1 MQNSQQPTPSHQKYS
16 NKQEGTFK
24 KWLPA
29 IVLAVVIHGLLLIV
43 FFNSQKK
50 SVPEPDSSTDTIK
63 TSEAPVDLEHEK
75 EVLLTLI
82 EERSITEKNG
92 ADEGETEEESENKT
106 SDDGKDKEST
116 TQSETDAKDAKREA
130 EQKESAKNDDKNA
143 KSEPTKTSAQN
154 RASVQQQS
162 TNMPID
168 NVTYAPQPQGN
179 PNDAVLL
186 PRDLP
191 QAELNSRI
199 GNNQY
204 ADTAEQSQDA
214 NDQLSKLL
222 NDVKEQKLREIQAQQ
237 QASKA
242 AYLKSQPAT
251 APTKPT
257 KPASDS
263 SN

>member
-16 NKQEGTFK
+16 NKQQGTFK

-29 IVLAVVIHGLLLIV
+29 IALAVVIHALLLIV

-50 SVPEPDSSTDTIK
+50 SVPEPDSATDTIK

-82 EERSITEKNG
+82 EERSTTEKKG
-92 ADEGETEEESENKT
+92 ADEGETDEESENKT
-106 SDDGKDKEST
+106 SDDEKDDGST
-116 TQSETDAKDAKREA
+116 TQSETDAKKEA

>member
-16 NKQEGTFK
+16 NKQQGTFK

-29 IVLAVVIHGLLLIV
+29 IALAVVIHALLLIV

-50 SVPEPDSSTDTIK
+50 SVPEPDSATDTIK

-82 EERSITEKNG
+82 EERSTTDKKG
-92 ADEGETEEESENKT
+92 ADEGETDEESKNKT
-106 SDDGKDKEST
+106 SDDEKDDEST
-116 TQSETDAKDAKREA
+116 TQPETDAKKEA
-130 EQKESAKNDDKNA
+130 EQKENAKNDDKNA
-143 KSEPTKTSAQN
+143 KSEPTKTSARN
-154 RASVQQQS
+154 RTSTEQQS
-162 TNMPID
+162 TNMPVD
-168 NVTYAPQPQGN
+168 NVTYMPQPQGN

-191 QAELNSRI
+191 QAELNPRV

-204 ADTAEQSQDA
+204 ANTAEQSQDA
-214 NDQLSKLL
+214 NDQLSNLL

-242 AYLKSQPAT
+242 AYLKSQPAA

-257 KPASDS
+257 EPASDS

>member
-16 NKQEGTFK
+16 NKQQGTFK

-29 IVLAVVIHGLLLIV
+29 IALAVVIHALLLIV

-50 SVPEPDSSTDTIK
+50 SVPEPDSATDTIK

-82 EERSITEKNG
+82 EERSTTEKKV
-92 ADEGETEEESENKT
+92 ADEGETDEESENKT
-106 SDDGKDKEST
+106 SDDEKDDGSI
-116 TQSETDAKDAKREA
+116 TQSETDAKKEA

-143 KSEPTKTSAQN
+143 KSEPTKTSARN
-154 RASVQQQS
+154 RTSTEQQS
-162 TNMPID
+162 TNMPVD
-168 NVTYAPQPQGN
+168 NVTYMPQPQGN

-191 QAELNSRI
+191 QAELNPRV

-204 ADTAEQSQDA
+204 ANTAEQSQDA
-214 NDQLSKLL
+214 NDQLSNLL

-257 KPASDS
+257 EPASDS

>member
-16 NKQEGTFK
+16 NKQQGTFK

-29 IVLAVVIHGLLLIV
+29 IALAVVIHALLLIV

-50 SVPEPDSSTDTIK
+50 SVPETNSAIDTIK

-82 EERSITEKNG
+82 EERSTTEKKV
-92 ADEGETEEESENKT
+92 ADEGETDEKSENKT
-106 SDDGKDKEST
+106 SDDEKDDEST
-116 TQSETDAKDAKREA
+116 TQSETDAKKEA

-143 KSEPTKTSAQN
+143 KSEPTKTSARN
-154 RASVQQQS
+154 RTSTEQQS
-162 TNMPID
+162 TNMPVD
-168 NVTYAPQPQGN
+168 NVTYMPQPQGN

-191 QAELNSRI
+191 QAELNPRV

-204 ADTAEQSQDA
+204 ANTAEQSQDA
-214 NDQLSKLL
+214 NDQLSNLL

-242 AYLKSQPAT
+242 AYLKSQPAA

-257 KPASDS
+257 ELASDS

>member
-16 NKQEGTFK
+16 NKQQGTFK

-29 IVLAVVIHGLLLIV
+29 IALAVVIHALLLIV

-50 SVPEPDSSTDTIK
+50 SVPEPDSATDTIK

-82 EERSITEKNG
+82 EERSTTEKKV
-92 ADEGETEEESENKT
+92 ADEGETDEKSENKT
-106 SDDGKDKEST
+106 SDDEKDDEST
-116 TQSETDAKDAKREA
+116 TQSETDAKKEA

-143 KSEPTKTSAQN
+143 KSEPTKTSARN
-154 RASVQQQS
+154 RTSTEQQS
-162 TNMPID
+162 TNMPVD
-168 NVTYAPQPQGN
+168 NVTYMPQPQGN

-191 QAELNSRI
+191 QAELNPRV

-204 ADTAEQSQDA
+204 ANTAEQSQDA
-214 NDQLSKLL
+214 NDQLSNLL

-242 AYLKSQPAT
+242 AYLKSQPAA

-257 KPASDS
+257 ELASDS

>member
-16 NKQEGTFK
+16 NKQQETFK

-29 IVLAVVIHGLLLIV
+29 IALAVVIHALLLIV

-50 SVPEPDSSTDTIK
+50 SVPEPDSATDTIK

-82 EERSITEKNG
+82 EERSTTEKKV
-92 ADEGETEEESENKT
+92 ADEGETDEESENKT
-106 SDDGKDKEST
+106 SDDEKDDEST
-116 TQSETDAKDAKREA
+116 TQSETDAKKEV

-143 KSEPTKTSAQN
+143 KSEPTKTSARN
-154 RASVQQQS
+154 RTSTEQQS
-162 TNMPID
+162 TNMPVD
-168 NVTYAPQPQGN
+168 NVTYMPQPQGN

-191 QAELNSRI
+191 QAELNPRV

-204 ADTAEQSQDA
+204 ANTAEQSQDA
-214 NDQLSKLL
+214 NDQLSNLL

-257 KPASDS
+257 EPASDS
-263 SN
+263 ND

>member
-16 NKQEGTFK
+16 NKQQGTFK

-29 IVLAVVIHGLLLIV
+29 IALAVVIHALLLIV

-50 SVPEPDSSTDTIK
+50 SVPEPDSATDTIK

-82 EERSITEKNG
+82 EERSTTEKKG
-92 ADEGETEEESENKT
+92 ADEGETDEESENKT
-106 SDDGKDKEST
+106 SDDEKDDGST
-116 TQSETDAKDAKREA
+116 TQSETDAKKEA

-143 KSEPTKTSAQN
+143 KSEPTKTSAKN

-242 AYLKSQPAT
+242 AYLKSQPTT

-257 KPASDS
+257 EPASDS

>member
-29 IVLAVVIHGLLLIV
+29 IALAVVIHALLLIV

-82 EERSITEKNG
+82 EERSTTEKKV
-92 ADEGETEEESENKT
+92 ADEGETDEKSENKT
-106 SDDGKDKEST
+106 SDDEKDDEST
-116 TQSETDAKDAKREA
+116 TQSETDAKKEA

-143 KSEPTKTSAQN
+143 KSEPTKTSARN
-154 RASVQQQS
+154 RTSTEQQS
-162 TNMPID
+162 TNMPVD
-168 NVTYAPQPQGN
+168 NVTYMPQPQGN

-191 QAELNSRI
+191 QAELNPRV

-204 ADTAEQSQDA
+204 ANTAEQSQDA
-214 NDQLSKLL
+214 NDQLSNLL

-242 AYLKSQPAT
+242 AYLKSQPAA

-257 KPASDS
+257 ELASDS

>member
-16 NKQEGTFK
+16 NKQQGTFK

-29 IVLAVVIHGLLLIV
+29 IALAVVIHALLLIV

-50 SVPEPDSSTDTIK
+50 SVPEPDSATDTIK

-82 EERSITEKNG
+82 EERSTTEKKV
-92 ADEGETEEESENKT
+92 ADEGETDEESENKT
-106 SDDGKDKEST
+106 SDDEKDDESI
-116 TQSETDAKDAKREA
+116 TQSETDAKKEA

-143 KSEPTKTSAQN
+143 KSEPTKTSARN
-154 RASVQQQS
+154 RTSTEQQS
-162 TNMPID
+162 TNMPVD
-168 NVTYAPQPQGN
+168 NVTYMPQPQGN

-191 QAELNSRI
+191 QAELNPRV

-204 ADTAEQSQDA
+204 ANTAEQSQDA
-214 NDQLSKLL
+214 NDQLSNLL

-257 KPASDS
+257 EPASDS
-263 SN
+263 NN

>member
-1 MQNSQQPTPSHQKYS
+1 MQNPQQPTPSHQKYS
-16 NKQEGTFK
+16 NKQQGTFK

-29 IVLAVVIHGLLLIV
+29 IALAVVIHALLLIV

-50 SVPEPDSSTDTIK
+50 SVPEPDSATDTIK

-82 EERSITEKNG
+82 EERSTTQEKV
-92 ADEGETEEESENKT
+92 ADEGETDEESENKT
-106 SDDGKDKEST
+106 SDDEKDDESI
-116 TQSETDAKDAKREA
+116 TQSETDAKKEA

-143 KSEPTKTSAQN
+143 KSEPTKTSARN
-154 RASVQQQS
+154 RTSTEQQS
-162 TNMPID
+162 TNMPVD
-168 NVTYAPQPQGN
+168 NVTYMPQPQGN

-191 QAELNSRI
+191 QAELNPRV

-204 ADTAEQSQDA
+204 ANTAEQSQDA
-214 NDQLSKLL
+214 NDQLSNLL

-242 AYLKSQPAT
+242 AYLKSQPAA

-257 KPASDS
+257 ELASDS

>member
-16 NKQEGTFK
+16 NKQQGTFK

-29 IVLAVVIHGLLLIV
+29 IALAVVIHALLLIV

-50 SVPEPDSSTDTIK
+50 SVPEPDSATDTIK

-82 EERSITEKNG
+82 EERSTTEKKV
-92 ADEGETEEESENKT
+92 ADEGETDEESENKT
-106 SDDGKDKEST
+106 SDDEKDDEST
-116 TQSETDAKDAKREA
+116 TQSETDAKKEV

-143 KSEPTKTSAQN
+143 KSEPTKTSARN
-154 RASVQQQS
+154 RTSTEQQS
-162 TNMPID
+162 INLPVD
-168 NVTYAPQPQGN
+168 NVTYMPQPQGN

-191 QAELNSRI
+191 QAELNPRV

-204 ADTAEQSQDA
+204 ANTAEQSQDA
-214 NDQLSKLL
+214 NDQLSNLL

-242 AYLKSQPAT
+242 AYLKSQPAAT
-251 APTKPT
+251 PTKPT
-257 KPASDS
+257 EPASDS

>member
-50 SVPEPDSSTDTIK
+50 SVPETNSAIDTIK

-82 EERSITEKNG
+82 EERSTTEKKV
-92 ADEGETEEESENKT
+92 ADEGETDEKSENKT
-106 SDDGKDKEST
+106 SDDEKDDEST
-116 TQSETDAKDAKREA
+116 TQSETDAKKEA

-143 KSEPTKTSAQN
+143 KSEPTKTSARN
-154 RASVQQQS
+154 RTSTEQQS
-162 TNMPID
+162 TNMPVD
-168 NVTYAPQPQGN
+168 NVTYMPQPQGN

-191 QAELNSRI
+191 QAELNPRV

-204 ADTAEQSQDA
+204 ANTAEQSQDA
-214 NDQLSKLL
+214 NDQLSNLL

-242 AYLKSQPAT
+242 AYLKSQPAA

-257 KPASDS
+257 ELASDS

>member
-16 NKQEGTFK
+16 NKQQGTFK

-29 IVLAVVIHGLLLIV
+29 IALAVVIHALLLIV

-50 SVPEPDSSTDTIK
+50 SVPETDSATDTIK

-82 EERSITEKNG
+82 EERSTTEKKV
-92 ADEGETEEESENKT
+92 ADEGETGEESENKT

-116 TQSETDAKDAKREA
+116 TQSETDAKREA
-130 EQKESAKNDDKNA
+130 EQKESAKNDNENA

-154 RASVQQQS
+154 KASMEQQS
-162 TNMPID
+162 TNMPVD
-168 NVTYAPQPQGN
+168 NVTYMPQPQGN

-191 QAELNSRI
+191 QAELNPRV
-199 GNNQY
+199 GNNQS
-204 ADTAEQSQDA
+204 ANTAEQSQDA
-214 NDQLSKLL
+214 NDQLSNLL

-257 KPASDS
+257 EPASDS

>member
-16 NKQEGTFK
+16 NKQQGTFK

-29 IVLAVVIHGLLLIV
+29 IALAVVIHALLLIV

-82 EERSITEKNG
+82 EERSTTEKKV
-92 ADEGETEEESENKT
+92 ADEGETDEKSENKT
-106 SDDGKDKEST
+106 SDDEKDDKSI
-116 TQSETDAKDAKREA
+116 TQSETDAKKEA

-143 KSEPTKTSAQN
+143 KSEPTKISARNRTSTE
-154 RASVQQQS
+154 QQS
-162 TNMPID
+162 TNMPVD
-168 NVTYAPQPQGN
+168 NVTYMPQPQGN

-191 QAELNSRI
+191 QAELNPRV

-204 ADTAEQSQDA
+204 ANTAEQSQDA
-214 NDQLSKLL
+214 NDQLSNLL

-242 AYLKSQPAT
+242 AYLKSQPAA

-257 KPASDS
+257 ELASDS

>member
-16 NKQEGTFK
+16 NKQQGTFK

-29 IVLAVVIHGLLLIV
+29 IALAVVIHALLLIV

-50 SVPEPDSSTDTIK
+50 SVPEPDSATDTIK

-82 EERSITEKNG
+82 EERSTTEKKV
-92 ADEGETEEESENKT
+92 ADEGETDEKSENKT
-106 SDDGKDKEST
+106 SDDEKDDGST
-116 TQSETDAKDAKREA
+116 TQSETDAKKEA

-143 KSEPTKTSAQN
+143 KSEPTKTSARN
-154 RASVQQQS
+154 RTSTEQQS
-162 TNMPID
+162 TNMPVD
-168 NVTYAPQPQGN
+168 NVTYMPQPQGN

-191 QAELNSRI
+191 QAELNPRV

-204 ADTAEQSQDA
+204 ANTAEQSQDA
-214 NDQLSKLL
+214 NDQLSNLL

-242 AYLKSQPAT
+242 AYLKSQPAAT
-251 APTKPT
+251 PTKPT
-257 KPASDS
+257 EPASDS
-263 SN
+263 NN

>member
-16 NKQEGTFK
+16 NKQQGTFK

-29 IVLAVVIHGLLLIV
+29 IALAVVIHALLLIV

-50 SVPEPDSSTDTIK
+50 SVPEPNSATDTIK

-82 EERSITEKNG
+82 EERSTTQEKV
-92 ADEGETEEESENKT
+92 ADEGETDEESENKP
-106 SDDGKDKEST
+106 SDDEKDDESI
-116 TQSETDAKDAKREA
+116 TQSETDAKKEA

-143 KSEPTKTSAQN
+143 KSEPTKTSARN
-154 RASVQQQS
+154 RTSTEQQS
-162 TNMPID
+162 TNMPVD
-168 NVTYAPQPQGN
+168 NVTYMPQPQGN

-191 QAELNSRI
+191 QAELNSRV

-204 ADTAEQSQDA
+204 ANTAEQSQDA
-214 NDQLSKLL
+214 NDQLSNLL

-242 AYLKSQPAT
+242 AYLKSQPAA

-257 KPASDS
+257 EPASDS

>member
-16 NKQEGTFK
+16 NKQQGTFK

-29 IVLAVVIHGLLLIV
+29 IALAVVIHALLLIV

-50 SVPEPDSSTDTIK
+50 SIPEPDSATDTIK

-82 EERSITEKNG
+82 EERSTTEKKV
-92 ADEGETEEESENKT
+92 ADEGETDEKSENKT
-106 SDDGKDKEST
+106 SDDEKDDKSI
-116 TQSETDAKDAKREA
+116 TQSETDAKKEA

-143 KSEPTKTSAQN
+143 KSEPTKISARNRTSTE
-154 RASVQQQS
+154 QQS
-162 TNMPID
+162 TNMPVD
-168 NVTYAPQPQGN
+168 NVTYMPQPQGN

-191 QAELNSRI
+191 QAELNPRV

-204 ADTAEQSQDA
+204 ANTAEQSQDA
-214 NDQLSKLL
+214 NDQLSNLL

-257 KPASDS
+257 EPASDS
-263 SN
+263 NN

>member
-16 NKQEGTFK
+16 NKQQGTFK

-29 IVLAVVIHGLLLIV
+29 IALAVVIHALLLIV

-82 EERSITEKNG
+82 EERSTTEKKV
-92 ADEGETEEESENKT
+92 ADEGETDEKSENKT
-106 SDDGKDKEST
+106 SDDEKDDEST
-116 TQSETDAKDAKREA
+116 TQSETDAKKEA

-143 KSEPTKTSAQN
+143 KSEPTKTSARN
-154 RASVQQQS
+154 RTSTEQQS
-162 TNMPID
+162 TNMPVD
-168 NVTYAPQPQGN
+168 NVTYMPQPQGN

-191 QAELNSRI
+191 QAELNPRV

-204 ADTAEQSQDA
+204 ANTAEQSQDA
-214 NDQLSKLL
+214 NDQLSNLL

-242 AYLKSQPAT
+242 AYLKSQPAA

-257 KPASDS
+257 ELASDS

>member
-16 NKQEGTFK
+16 NKQQGTFK

-29 IVLAVVIHGLLLIV
+29 IALAVVIHALLLIV

-50 SVPEPDSSTDTIK
+50 SVPEPDSATDTIK

-82 EERSITEKNG
+82 EERSTTEKKV
-92 ADEGETEEESENKT
+92 ADEGETDEESENKT
-106 SDDGKDKEST
+106 SDEEKDDEST
-116 TQSETDAKDAKREA
+116 TQSETDAKKEA

-143 KSEPTKTSAQN
+143 KSEPTKTSARN
-154 RASVQQQS
+154 RTSTEQQS
-162 TNMPID
+162 TNMPVD
-168 NVTYAPQPQGN
+168 NVTYMPQPQGN

-191 QAELNSRI
+191 QAELNPRV

-204 ADTAEQSQDA
+204 ANTAEQSQDA
-214 NDQLSKLL
+214 NDQLSNLL

-257 KPASDS
+257 EPASDS
-263 SN
+263 NN

>member
-16 NKQEGTFK
+16 NKQQGTFK

-29 IVLAVVIHGLLLIV
+29 IALAVVIHALLLIV

-50 SVPEPDSSTDTIK
+50 SVPEPDSATDTIK

-82 EERSITEKNG
+82 EERSTTQKKV
-92 ADEGETEEESENKT
+92 ADEGEIDEKSENKT
-106 SDDGKDKEST
+106 SDDEKDDESI
-116 TQSETDAKDAKREA
+116 TQSETDAKKEA

-143 KSEPTKTSAQN
+143 KSEPTKTSARN
-154 RASVQQQS
+154 RTSTEQQS
-162 TNMPID
+162 TNMPVD
-168 NVTYAPQPQGN
+168 NVTYMPQPQGN

-191 QAELNSRI
+191 QAELNSRV

-204 ADTAEQSQDA
+204 ANTAEQSQDA
-214 NDQLSKLL
+214 NDQLSNLL

-257 KPASDS
+257 EPASDS

>member
-16 NKQEGTFK
+16 NKQQGTFK

-29 IVLAVVIHGLLLIV
+29 IALAVVIHALLLIV

-50 SVPEPDSSTDTIK
+50 SVPEPDSATDTIK

-82 EERSITEKNG
+82 EERSTTEKKV
-92 ADEGETEEESENKT
+92 ADEGETDEKSENKT
-106 SDDGKDKEST
+106 SDDEKDDEST
-116 TQSETDAKDAKREA
+116 TQSETDAKKEA

>member
-1 MQNSQQPTPSHQKYS
+1 MQNPQQPTPSHQKYS
-16 NKQEGTFK
+16 NKQQGTFK

-29 IVLAVVIHGLLLIV
+29 IALAVVIHALLLIV

-50 SVPEPDSSTDTIK
+50 SVPEPDSATDTIK

-82 EERSITEKNG
+82 EERSTTEKKV
-92 ADEGETEEESENKT
+92 ADEGETDEKSENKT
-106 SDDGKDKEST
+106 SDDEKDDEST
-116 TQSETDAKDAKREA
+116 TQSETDAKKEA

-143 KSEPTKTSAQN
+143 KSEPTKTSARN
-154 RASVQQQS
+154 RTSTEQQS
-162 TNMPID
+162 TNMPVD
-168 NVTYAPQPQGN
+168 NVTYMPQPQGN

-191 QAELNSRI
+191 QAELNSRV

-204 ADTAEQSQDA
+204 ANTAEQSQDA
-214 NDQLSKLL
+214 NDQLSNLL

-242 AYLKSQPAT
+242 AYLKSQPAA

-257 KPASDS
+257 EPASDS

>member
-16 NKQEGTFK
+16 NKQQGTFK

-29 IVLAVVIHGLLLIV
+29 IALAVVIHALLLIV

-82 EERSITEKNG
+82 EERSTTEKKV
-92 ADEGETEEESENKT
+92 ADEGETDEKSENKT
-106 SDDGKDKEST
+106 SDDEKDDEST
-116 TQSETDAKDAKREA
+116 TQSETDAKKEA

-143 KSEPTKTSAQN
+143 KSEPTKTSARN
-154 RASVQQQS
+154 RTSTEQQS
-162 TNMPID
+162 TNMPVD
-168 NVTYAPQPQGN
+168 NVTYMPQPQGN

-191 QAELNSRI
+191 QAELNPRV

-204 ADTAEQSQDA
+204 VNTAEQSQDA
-214 NDQLSKLL
+214 NDQLSNLL

-257 KPASDS
+257 EPASDS